1 MKINKEYLKSLIT
14 NELNKILSEQMAGG
28 ADSGSTIDTA
38 RTIMTDAVNVVKGQD
53 PALGEKLDNLMKELL
68 EAGHI

>member
-1 MKINKEYLKSLIT
+1 MKINKEYLESLIT

-28 ADSGSTIDTA
+28 PGSGSTIDTA